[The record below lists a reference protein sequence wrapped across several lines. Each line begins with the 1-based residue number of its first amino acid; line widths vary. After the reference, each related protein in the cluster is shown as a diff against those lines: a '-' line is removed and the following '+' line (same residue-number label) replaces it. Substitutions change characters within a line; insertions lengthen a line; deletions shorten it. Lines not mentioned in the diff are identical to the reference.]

1 MFYEAARAED
11 VSPFDG
17 EARGIG
23 PVASFPTTAFQPAPV
38 ISRYGERRSLNLPA
52 IAAILLIHAVAI
64 TAIMQVRQHSIAR
77 KEASLTVVNLSPPP
91 PPPAAEEPPPP
102 SQPEIVAPPPLV
114 RVPLP
119 PVQQVV
125 TTPVPSPVLTPVIA
139 APTPIAAS
147 APAAISAPPSTVQ
160 SSDLSTRMLS
170 GKPPRYPIE
179 SRRKHEQGTVLL
191 SLTLGLDGKVS
202 VINIAKSSGFA
213 RLDDAA
219 RDAVRGWR
227 WAPTVRDGQAVMVRG
242 LVEIP
247 FMLQG

>member
-1 MFYEAARAED
+1 MFHAAARAEE
-11 VSPFDG
+11 VGLFDG
-17 EARGIG
+17 DSLAGG
-23 PVASFPTTAFQPAPV
+23 PVASLAVPAFEPAS
-38 ISRYGERRSLNLPA
+38 IASRYGERRSINLPA
-52 IAAILLIHAVAI
+52 IAAILLVHVVAI
-64 TAIMQVRQHSIAR
+64 TAIMQVRQHIIAR

-91 PPPAAEEPPPP
+91 PPPASEEQPPP

-119 PVQQVV
+119 PVQKIV
-125 TTPVPSPVLTPVIA
+125 TTPVPSPMPTPVIA
-139 APTPIAAS
+139 APKPIAAS
-147 APAAISAPPSTVQ
+147 APVAVSAPPSTVQ

-179 SRRKHEQGTVLL
+179 SRRKREQGTVLL
-191 SLTLGLDGKVS
+191 SLTLGVDGKVS

-219 RDAVRGWR
+219 RDAVRNWR

>member
-1 MFYEAARAED
+1 MFHAAARAVD
-11 VSPFDG
+11 VDLLEHEPL
-17 EARGIG
+17 AVG
-23 PVASFPTTAFQPAPV
+23 PVASPSVPALDGAPV
-38 ISRYGERRSLNLPA
+38 AGRYGERRSVNLPVVIA
-52 IAAILLIHAVAI
+52 IVLIHVVAI
-64 TAIMQVRQHSIAR
+64 MAIMQVRQHIIAR
-77 KEASLTVVNLSPPP
+77 KEASLSVVNLMPP

-119 PVQQVV
+119 PVQQIV
-125 TTPVPSPVLTPVIA
+125 TTPVPSPVPTPVV
-139 APTPIAAS
+139 APP
-147 APAAISAPPSTVQ
+147 APPVAVAPVAVSAPPSTVQ

-202 VINIAKSSGFA
+202 VISIAKSSGFA

-219 RDAVRGWR
+219 RDAVRSWR

-247 FMLQG
+247 FQLQG

>member
-1 MFYEAARAED
+1 MFHAGARAED
-11 VSPFDG
+11 VGIFDSEPLG
-17 EARGIG
+17 VG
-23 PVASFPTTAFQPAPV
+23 PVAALPVPAFEPAPIV
-38 ISRYGERRSLNLPA
+38 SRYGERRSVNLPA
-52 IAAILLIHAVAI
+52 IVAILLIHAVAI
-64 TAIMQVRQHSIAR
+64 IAIMQVRQHIIAR

-114 RVPLP
+114 RVPQP
-119 PVQQVV
+119 PVQQIV
-125 TTPVPSPVLTPVIA
+125 TTPVPSPVPTPLIA

-147 APAAISAPPSTVQ
+147 APAAVSAPPSTVQ

-170 GKPPRYPIE
+170 GKPPRYPVE
-179 SRRKHEQGTVLL
+179 SRRKREQGTVLL

-202 VINIAKSSGFA
+202 VINIAKSSGFV

-219 RDAVRGWR
+219 RDAVRSWR